1 MACVPTY
8 LQTRGSSLSLSL
20 SWTSLLNLHDESVDH
35 GDVVSH
41 PGLGCVAG
49 AVLKVGPQ
57 FREERYWSSVLQET
71 VQVLLE
77 LRLDQRS
84 KVGHHPRGDGDL
96 GQHVHLK

>member
-1 MACVPTY
+1 MV
-8 LQTRGSSLSLSL
+8 
-20 SWTSLLNLHDESVDH
+20 SWTKLLNVHDESVDH

-49 AVLKVGPQ
+49 AVLQVGPQ
-57 FREERYWSSVLQET
+57 LREERYRGSVLQET

-77 LRLDQRS
+77 VRLDQSS

-96 GQHVHLK
+96 GQHVHLR